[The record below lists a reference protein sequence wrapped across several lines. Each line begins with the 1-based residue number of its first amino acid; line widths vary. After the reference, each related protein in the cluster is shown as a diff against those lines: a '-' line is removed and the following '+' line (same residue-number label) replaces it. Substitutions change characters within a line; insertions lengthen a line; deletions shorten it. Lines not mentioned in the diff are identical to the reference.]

1 MYPSTFAHLRNDY
14 APPVCDPVAPAR
26 NTARRASATLP
37 LWRNRPSL
45 IRVLLSQR

>member
-14 APPVCDPVAPAR
+14 APPMGDSRAPAPR
-26 NTARRASATLP
+26 TARRASATLP